1 MGRKAHFQN
10 SDFLDAAIRIIAEGG
25 PGALTIAALAGQI
38 HAPVGSVYHRFPSRD
53 ALLAEVWLGIIESF
67 QDDFIKKLE
76 EDGLAATLA
85 CLQWVRQHPAE
96 ARILLLYRMQD
107 LTTGRWP
114 PELQK
119 RARRLEKDLHDA
131 VAAFIKRA
139 FGKVTPENTDRA
151 IFALYDAPLGIIRRY
166 LSDNRV
172 PPAAVADLLRE
183 TYNAVMPKAKSR

>member
-1 MGRKAHFQN
+1 
-10 SDFLDAAIRIIAEGG
+10 
-25 PGALTIAALAGQI
+25 
-38 HAPVGSVYHRFPSRD
+38 
-53 ALLAEVWLGIIESF
+53 
-67 QDDFIKKLE
+67 
-76 EDGLAATLA
+76 
-85 CLQWVRQHPAE
+85 
-96 ARILLLYRMQD
+96 MQD

-166 LSDNRV
+166 LSNSQV
-172 PPAAVADLLRE
+172 PPATVADLLRE